1 MCRCL
6 ENSYLISPHMSIYA
20 WFIDFAYKKDNKT
33 VYNIL
38 KIIKACAEIKIII
51 YFFKGSGR

>member
-20 WFIDFAYKKDNKT
+20 WFIDFAYKKDKKT

-51 YFFKGSGR
+51 YCF